1 MIRVDGLH
9 SFFSSEIRRNK
20 WSCKQKSLMEKIQGP
35 ESHVTSGME
44 WVGVS
49 DGFSHPTLY
58 E

>member
-35 ESHVTSGME
+35 ESHVTSAGME
-44 WVGVS
+44 WVS
-49 DGFSHPTLY
+49 L
-58 E
+58 